1 MKLIEKAVYR
11 TLLATCGSE
20 EIPRFEYP
28 SRTYYYLPSA
38 EPHVASNVR
47 YIAFSM
53 STNTLL
59 TPCKARCG
67 TFTLL
72 PISLPCNDI
81 RNIRKYS
88 RINQKFSHLFCS
100 HKDSPYFCCV
110 YPTPVA
116 RRCASNVCEGAS
128 DWCSIAQPARGF
140 RVRKLREHTYNIY
153 KKSVSAALSLVR

>member
-88 RINQKFSHLFCS
+88 RINQKISHLFCS

-128 DWCSIAQPARGF
+128 GWCSSAQPARGF
-140 RVRKLREHTYNIY
+140 RV
-153 KKSVSAALSLVR
+153 